1 MGKRGHLPLWGGGEK
16 TTENMSN
23 DPMTCVGVRV
33 HVAPRRRAP
42 TRVPTGCEYVCRYAF
57 AYVYAGTRRPFVFK
71 CVCMRTVSGEVGVKL
86 VPTLL

>member
-16 TTENMSN
+16 TSENMSN
-23 DPMTCVGVRV
+23 DPMTCVWVRV

-71 CVCMRTVSGEVGVKL
+71 CVCMRTVSGGVGVKL